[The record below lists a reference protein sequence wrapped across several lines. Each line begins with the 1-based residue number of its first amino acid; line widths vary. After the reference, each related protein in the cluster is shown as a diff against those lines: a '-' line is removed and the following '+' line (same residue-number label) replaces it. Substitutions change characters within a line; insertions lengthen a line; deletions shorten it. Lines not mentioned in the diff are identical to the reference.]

1 MRRLI
6 PVNPLVAAAI
16 FIVPFL
22 VMLLA
27 YPNEV
32 MSASMRGI
40 LIWWDVLFPSLFPFL
55 VLAELMLGFGIVH
68 FFGSLLDPLM
78 RPLFRVPGIGG
89 FVMTMGFASGYPM
102 TAKLT
107 AKLWE
112 DKLVNREEGERLVAF
127 ATTSDPI
134 FLIGAV
140 SVGFFHDARLALV
153 LGAAHYGT
161 AVLLGLLMRF
171 HSGGRMS
178 PPSSV
183 KGKGRLLTRSFRAMH
198 EARMMDG
205 RPFGVMLQQ
214 AIRSAIQLI
223 FVIGG
228 LVVFASTILEVLTIA
243 QVLRLLQDTFGSLLG
258 LAGVPK
264 ELSRSLV
271 DGSFEVTLGAKA
283 AGGASASIP
292 LVYKAACGA
301 FVLAW
306 AGLSV
311 HAQIISLL
319 HKTNLRY
326 GPFLLA
332 RLAHG
337 LLSFAAV
344 LLLWNWL
351 KPGSAPAL
359 ARLAA
364 PDSVPW
370 LEHGNWPAMVWQ
382 SGYAIA
388 GALLVYLAA
397 ARFLQRRYG
406 PGGGRACPKSQR

>member
-1 MRRLI
+1 MRRFV
-6 PVNPLVAAAI
+6 PWNPLVAAAL
-16 FIVPFL
+16 FIIPFL
-22 VMLLA
+22 AMLMA
-27 YPNEV
+27 YPQEV
-32 MSASMRGI
+32 TGASMRGI

-112 DKLVNREEGERLVAF
+112 DKLINREEGERLVSF

-153 LGAAHYGT
+153 LGTAHYGT
-161 AVLLGLLMRF
+161 AILLGLLMRF

-178 PPSSV
+178 PPV
-183 KGKGRLLTRSFRAMH
+183 PVQGRGRILTRSFRAMH
-198 EARMMDG
+198 EARLMDG
-205 RPFGVMLQQ
+205 RPFGIMLQE
-214 AIRSAIQLI
+214 AIRAAIQLI

-243 QVLRLLQDTFGSLLG
+243 QVLRFIQDTFGSLLG
-258 LAGVPK
+258 LAGVPR
-264 ELSRSLV
+264 ELSQSLV

-283 AGGASASIP
+283 AGGASSSIP

-351 KPGSAPAL
+351 KPEPAPAL
-359 ARLAA
+359 AQLAA
-364 PDSVPW
+364 PGSARW
-370 LEHGNWPAMVWQ
+370 LEPGPWPGLAWQ
-382 SGYAIA
+382 TGYAIA
-388 GALLVYLAA
+388 GALLVYLLAV
-397 ARFLQRRYG
+397 RFVRR
-406 PGGGRACPKSQR
+406 RAG

>member
-1 MRRLI
+1 MRRFV
-6 PVNPLVAAAI
+6 PWNPLVAAAL
-16 FIVPFL
+16 FIIPFL
-22 VMLLA
+22 AMLMA
-27 YPNEV
+27 YPQEV
-32 MSASMRGI
+32 TGASMRGI

-112 DKLVNREEGERLVAF
+112 DKLINREEGERLVSF

-153 LGAAHYGT
+153 LGTAHYGT
-161 AVLLGLLMRF
+161 AILLGLLMRF

-178 PPSSV
+178 PPV
-183 KGKGRLLTRSFRAMH
+183 PVQGRGRILTRSFRAMH
-198 EARMMDG
+198 EARLMDG
-205 RPFGVMLQQ
+205 RPFGIMLQE
-214 AIRSAIQLI
+214 AIRAAIQLI

-243 QVLRLLQDTFGSLLG
+243 QVLRFIQDTFGSLLG
-258 LAGVPK
+258 LAGVSR
-264 ELSRSLV
+264 ELSQSLV

-283 AGGASASIP
+283 AGGASSSIP

-351 KPGSAPAL
+351 KPEPAPAL
-359 ARLAA
+359 AQLAA
-364 PDSVPW
+364 PGSARW
-370 LEHGNWPAMVWQ
+370 LEPGPWPGLAWQ
-382 SGYAIA
+382 TGYAIA
-388 GALLVYLAA
+388 GALLVYLLAV
-397 ARFLQRRYG
+397 RFVRR
-406 PGGGRACPKSQR
+406 RSR

>member
-1 MRRLI
+1 MRRFI
-6 PVNPLVAAAI
+6 PWNPLVAAAL
-16 FIVPFL
+16 FIIPFL
-22 VMLLA
+22 AMLLA
-27 YPNEV
+27 YPHEV
-32 MSASMRGI
+32 TGASMRGI

-112 DKLVNREEGERLVAF
+112 DKLINREEGERLVSF

-153 LGAAHYGT
+153 LGTAHYGT
-161 AVLLGLLMRF
+161 AILLGLLMRF

-178 PPSSV
+178 PPV
-183 KGKGRLLTRSFRAMH
+183 PVQGRGRILTRSFRAMH
-198 EARMMDG
+198 EARLMDG
-205 RPFGVMLQQ
+205 RPFGIMLQE
-214 AIRSAIQLI
+214 AIRAAIQLI

-243 QVLRLLQDTFGSLLG
+243 QVLSFIQDTFGSLLG
-258 LAGVPK
+258 LAGVPR
-264 ELSRSLV
+264 ELSQSLV

-283 AGGASASIP
+283 AGGASESIP

-351 KPGSAPAL
+351 KPEPAPAL
-359 ARLAA
+359 AQLAA
-364 PDSVPW
+364 PGSARW
-370 LEHGNWPAMVWQ
+370 LEPGPWPGLAWQ
-382 SGYAIA
+382 TGYAIA
-388 GALLVYLAA
+388 GALLVYLLAV
-397 ARFLQRRYG
+397 RFVRRRSG
-406 PGGGRACPKSQR
+406 

>member
-1 MRRLI
+1 MRRLF
-6 PVNPLVAAAI
+6 PWNPLITAAL
-16 FIVPFL
+16 FIIPFL
-22 VMLLA
+22 IMLLV
-27 YPNEV
+27 YPAEV
-32 MSASMRGI
+32 ISASIRGI

-112 DKLVNREEGERLVAF
+112 DKLINREEGERLVAF

-153 LGAAHYGT
+153 LGAAHYGS
-161 AVLLGLLMRF
+161 AILLGLLMRF

-178 PPSSV
+178 PPAPAP
-183 KGKGRLLTRSFRAMH
+183 GKERLFARSFRVMH
-198 EARMMDG
+198 EARMLDG
-205 RPFGVMLQQ
+205 RPFGVMLQD
-214 AIRSAIQLI
+214 AIRAAIQLI

-243 QVLRLLQDTFGSLLG
+243 QILKLIQDTFGSLLG
-258 LAGVPK
+258 LAGVPR
-264 ELSRSLV
+264 ELSQSLV

-292 LVYKAACGA
+292 LMYKAACGA
-301 FVLAW
+301 FILAW

-319 HKTNLRY
+319 HKTDLRY

-337 LLSFAAV
+337 LLSFGAV
-344 LLLWNWL
+344 LLLWNKL
-351 KPGSAPAL
+351 QPEPAPAL

-364 PDSVPW
+364 PARIPW
-370 LEHGNWPAMVWQ
+370 LEPGIWSGTVWQ
-382 SGYAIA
+382 IGYAIA
-388 GALLVYLAA
+388 GMLLLYLMS
-397 ARFLQRRYG
+397 ARLIRHSFSPNGRIRR
-406 PGGGRACPKSQR
+406 

>member
-1 MRRLI
+1 MRRFI
-6 PVNPLVAAAI
+6 PLNPLVAAAL

-22 VMLLA
+22 AMLLA

-32 MSASMRGI
+32 IGASMRGI

-112 DKLVNREEGERLVAF
+112 DKLINREEGERLVSF

-161 AVLLGLLMRF
+161 AILLGFLMRF

-178 PPSSV
+178 PPAQV
-183 KGKGRLLTRSFRAMH
+183 QGKGRLLDRSFRAMH
-198 EARMMDG
+198 EARLMDG
-205 RPFGVMLQQ
+205 RPFGMMLQQ
-214 AIRSAIQLI
+214 AIHAAIQLI

-243 QVLRLLQDTFGSLLG
+243 QVLRFIQDTFGSLLG
-258 LAGVPK
+258 LAGVPR
-264 ELSRSLV
+264 ELSQSLV

-319 HKTNLRY
+319 HKTDLRY

-344 LLLWNWL
+344 LFLWNWL
-351 KPGSAPAL
+351 KPEPAPAL
-359 ARLAA
+359 ARLGS
-364 PDSVPW
+364 PGGVRW
-370 LEHGNWPAMVWQ
+370 LEPGPLPGLVWQ
-382 SGYAIA
+382 TGYAIA
-388 GALLVYLAA
+388 GVLLVYLLAV
-397 ARFLQRRYG
+397 RFVRRRSG
-406 PGGGRACPKSQR
+406 

>member
-1 MRRLI
+1 MRRFFSW
-6 PVNPLVAAAI
+6 NPLVAAAL
-16 FIVPFL
+16 FIIPFL
-22 VMLLA
+22 AMLLA
-27 YPNEV
+27 YPNAV
-32 MSASMRGI
+32 IGASMRGI

-112 DKLVNREEGERLVAF
+112 DKLINREEGERLVSF

-161 AVLLGLLMRF
+161 AILLGLLMRF
-171 HSGGRMS
+171 HSGGRLS
-178 PPSSV
+178 PPAPV
-183 KGKGRLLTRSFRAMH
+183 QGKGRLLARSFRAMH
-198 EARMMDG
+198 EARLMDG
-205 RPFGVMLQQ
+205 RPFGIMLQE
-214 AIRSAIQLI
+214 AIRAAIQLI

-243 QVLRLLQDTFGSLLG
+243 QVLRLIQDTFGSLLG
-258 LAGVPK
+258 LAGVPR
-264 ELSRSLV
+264 ELSQSLV
-271 DGSFEVTLGAKA
+271 DGSFEVTLGAKS

-319 HKTNLRY
+319 HKTDLRY

-351 KPGSAPAL
+351 KPEPAPAL
-359 ARLAA
+359 ARLA
-364 PDSVPW
+364 PPGSVRW
-370 LEHGNWPAMVWQ
+370 LEPGPWPGLVWQ
-382 SGYAIA
+382 TGYAIA
-388 GALLVYLAA
+388 GALLVYLLVV
-397 ARFLQRRYG
+397 RFMRRRSG
-406 PGGGRACPKSQR
+406 

>member
-1 MRRLI
+1 MRRFVSWN
-6 PVNPLVAAAI
+6 PVVAAAL
-16 FIVPFL
+16 FIIPFL
-22 VMLLA
+22 AMLLA

-32 MSASMRGI
+32 IGASMRGI

-112 DKLVNREEGERLVAF
+112 DKLINREEGERLVSF

-161 AVLLGLLMRF
+161 AILLGLLMRF

-178 PPSSV
+178 PPASV
-183 KGKGRLLTRSFRAMH
+183 QGKGRILARSFRAMH

-205 RPFGVMLQQ
+205 RPFGIMLQQ
-214 AIRSAIQLI
+214 AIRAAIQLI

-243 QVLRLLQDTFGSLLG
+243 QVLRFIQDTFASLLG
-258 LAGVPK
+258 LAGVPR
-264 ELSRSLV
+264 ELSQSLV

-319 HKTNLRY
+319 HKTDLRY

-332 RLAHG
+332 RLTHG

-344 LLLWNWL
+344 LFLWNWL
-351 KPGSAPAL
+351 KPEPAPAL

-364 PDSVPW
+364 PGGARW
-370 LEHGNWPAMVWQ
+370 LEYGPWPDMVWQ
-382 SGYAIA
+382 TGYAIA
-388 GALLVYLAA
+388 GALLVYLLAV
-397 ARFLQRRYG
+397 RLVRR
-406 PGGGRACPKSQR
+406 RSR

>member
-1 MRRLI
+1 MRRLF
-6 PVNPLVAAAI
+6 PWNPLVAAAL
-16 FIVPFL
+16 FILPFL
-22 VMLLA
+22 FMLLA
-27 YPNEV
+27 YPAEV
-32 MSASMRGI
+32 ISASMRGI

-112 DKLVNREEGERLVAF
+112 EKLINREEGERLVAF

-140 SVGFFHDARLALV
+140 SVGFFHDARLAVV

-161 AVLLGLLMRF
+161 AILLGLLMRF
-171 HSGGRMS
+171 HSKGRMS
-178 PPSSV
+178 PPLPAQ
-183 KGKGRLLTRSFRAMH
+183 GKGLLLARSFRAMH

-214 AIRSAIQLI
+214 AVRSAIQLI

-243 QVLRLLQDTFGSLLG
+243 QILKFLQDSFGSLLG
-258 LAGVPK
+258 LAGVPR
-264 ELSRSLV
+264 ELAQSLV
-271 DGSFEVTLGAKA
+271 DGTFEVTLGAKA

-292 LVYKAACGA
+292 LAYKAACGA

-319 HKTNLRY
+319 HRTDLRY

-332 RLAHG
+332 RLLHG
-337 LLSFAAV
+337 ILSFAAV
-344 LLLWNWL
+344 LLLWNTL
-351 KPGSAPAL
+351 KPDPAPVFSPAGIPTSQ
-359 ARLAA
+359 AG
-364 PDSVPW
+364 VPW
-370 LEHGNWPAMVWQ
+370 LHPDLWP
-382 SGYAIA
+382 GYASWMGYAVA
-388 GALLVYLAA
+388 GILLLYLFADHF
-397 ARFLQRRYG
+397 ARRRSI
-406 PGGGRACPKSQR
+406 PDGRSSR